1 MRTLLPNS
9 DSPEASSENDEVTAG
24 QLLCGGLFSNDSLSN
39 WLSAVSLCHG
49 MFDQEDLKTELLKV
63 QVTTAGDARGPVS
76 LLEQILDILQQS
88 NQVQTRI
95 GLLILCSTWVH
106 HSTPAVKTSLETHGV
121 IPFLTGQIGSN
132 EHDEME
138 RLSQGLCAFLLGLL
152 IIGNDNSVPNFSQD
166 ELMQLIEKRIGCEI
180 FLDKLSEVS
189 KHEAYNRALKHPQ
202 VKANKPS
209 ELVFDYSFCQHFK
222 HLEHL
227 VSNHL
232 SSNQSESSLSDTNP
246 AILGQ
251 YKTLIRDQDTRI
263 SQISQSN
270 IYLQKELAARNAKIE
285 EMTVNLQTLQDQNSL
300 LNFGLVKTKIHY

>member
-1 MRTLLPNS
+1 MAVGIPADILTETIVTLGETIRGNERNQEVFSRVMAPSEPPRKALVLLLVSMVNDKQPFELRCAILYCLQCYLHKNSTRQLEVMRTLLPKYVWNSKKSGKKSNELFSNSS

-49 MFDQEDLKTELLKV
+49 MFDQEDLKTDLLKV

-76 LLEQILDILQQS
+76 LLEQILDILQSS

-106 HSTPAVKTSLETHGV
+106 HSGTAVKTSLKTHGV

-166 ELMQLIEKRIGCEI
+166 ELMQLIEKRIGI
-180 FLDKLSEVS
+180 VQLF
-189 KHEAYNRALKHPQ
+189 
-202 VKANKPS
+202 
-209 ELVFDYSFCQHFK
+209 
-222 HLEHL
+222 
-227 VSNHL
+227 
-232 SSNQSESSLSDTNP
+232 
-246 AILGQ
+246 I
-251 YKTLIRDQDTRI
+251 
-263 SQISQSN
+263 
-270 IYLQKELAARNAKIE
+270 
-285 EMTVNLQTLQDQNSL
+285 
-300 LNFGLVKTKIHY
+300 NF